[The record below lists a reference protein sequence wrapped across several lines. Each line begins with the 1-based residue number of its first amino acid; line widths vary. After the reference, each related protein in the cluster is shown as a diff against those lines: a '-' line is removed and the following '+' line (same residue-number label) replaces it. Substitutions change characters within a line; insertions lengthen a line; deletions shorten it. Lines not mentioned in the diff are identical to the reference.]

1 VSAPRKPKARRL
13 APLAP
18 RSSAPFLVAGVSGAM
33 CFLAVCALEAG
44 AGAARISGAWSDG
57 LAGAATVRV
66 PAPEG
71 RDAAEP
77 TATAALAALSGAP
90 GVAAARLLSEEE
102 VRALVGPWLGDAGAA
117 LAIEAAPAPL
127 LIDVTLADP
136 PPDGAAM
143 QATLDLTAP
152 GAVYD
157 DHAAWRGPLA
167 DAAAAF
173 RRLAFWSVGL
183 MGMALAAMVVTAA
196 RASLSGAAATVRT
209 LRLTGATDAFIARAF
224 DRPIALRAL
233 AGGAA
238 GSALAAAA
246 LAAAP
251 PLGLTE
257 ALGAA
262 AAAAWRPDLSVL
274 AAAPLASAALAYGA
288 ARAAILVI
296 LRREP

>member
-1 VSAPRKPKARRL
+1 VSAPGKPAARRP

-57 LAGAATVRV
+57 LTGAATVRV
-66 PAPEG
+66 PAPAG

-77 TATAALAALSGAP
+77 TATAALAALADAP
-90 GVAAARLLSEEE
+90 GVAAARLLTEEE

-136 PPDGAAM
+136 PPDSAAM

-157 DHAAWRGPLA
+157 DHAVWRAPLA

-209 LRLTGATDAFIARAF
+209 LRLIGATDAFIARAF

-262 AAAAWRPDLSVL
+262 AAAAWRPDPALL
-274 AAAPLASAALAYGA
+274 AAAPLASAALAYAA